1 MECLM
6 VAGGARCPGLGW
18 RGGEVGMEWWH
29 YLETESFYRNI
40 SGSSVT
46 RPHCAHRHQLGH
58 TTTLHPHT
66 GARSQDLEV
75 HFRGGREYMHIFMS
89 SRCLKFKLYF
99 IHHSISFQSKTKDWD
114 RVWKQENR
122 KSSVGLKFP
131 SRAKLFSTLV

>member
-6 VAGGARCPGLGW
+6 VAGGARGPGLGL

-58 TTTLHPHT
+58 NTTTLLLTREP
-66 GARSQDLEV
+66 GARSAFPRRKRIQSYIYDKPV
-75 HFRGGREYMHIFMS
+75 
-89 SRCLKFKLYF
+89 FKPVT
-99 IHHSISFQSKTKDWD
+99 IP
-114 RVWKQENR
+114 
-122 KSSVGLKFP
+122 FP
-131 SRAKLFSTLV
+131 

>member
-6 VAGGARCPGLGW
+6 VAGGARWPGLCW

-58 TTTLHPHT
+58 TPPPCSSH
-66 GARSQDLEV
+66 GSQEPEV
-75 HFRGGREYMHIFMS
+75 HFRGGREYKHIFMT
-89 SRCLKFKLYF
+89 SRCLKFKLYLYTIPF
-99 IHHSISFQSKTKDWD
+99 PFNPKLKIVIGSG
-114 RVWKQENR
+114 NR
-122 KSSVGLKFP
+122 KTES
-131 SRAKLFSTLV
+131 LVLD

>member
-1 MECLM
+1 M

-58 TTTLHPHT
+58 TPPPCSSH
-66 GARSQDLEV
+66 GSQEPGV
-75 HFRGGREYMHIFMS
+75 HFRGGREYKHIFMT
-89 SRCLKFKLYF
+89 SRCLKFLYII
-99 IHHSISFQSKTKDWD
+99 IHHSISFQSKTKDCD